1 VRPSYTSTFLSLFVA
16 VHLAGCDGVAITTL
30 YESELDLCLPENAEI
45 FAMRVAECRARFLS
59 DGSCAGVMS
68 FSGTLAD
75 EPVAVETELEQAR
88 ILEAELPDLS
98 VVRDELELY
107 GESPYFR
114 FVFVLYM
121 LGGATDLGETNRTL
135 DVGGALSHPAG
146 WSSDALMRTD
156 LRITAPPDSLDFPLT
171 AGNIVITTQS
181 LTESAGRF
189 SFSRGAPSAT
199 ELDGCFHAFTTDR
212 SIAMELP

>member
-1 VRPSYTSTFLSLFVA
+1 MNTTHVLRLLSSFAALG
-16 VHLAGCDGVAITTL
+16 LAACDGVAITTL

-45 FAMRVAECRARFLS
+45 LAARIDDCRVRFLA

-75 EPVAVETELEQAR
+75 EAVVVETELDEAR
-88 ILEAELPDLS
+88 LLDAELPDLS

-107 GESPYFR
+107 GASPYFR
-114 FVFVLYM
+114 FVLVLYM
-121 LGGATDLGETNRTL
+121 LGGAADLGDTSRAL
-135 DVGGALSHPAG
+135 DVGGALSHPPG
-146 WSSDALMRTD
+146 WSNDALMRTD
-156 LRITAPPDSLDFPLT
+156 LRISAPPDSLDFPLT
-171 AGNIVITTQS
+171 SGSIVITTQT

-199 ELDGCFHAFTTDR
+199 DLEGCFHAFTANR
-212 SIAMELP
+212 QIATEEP